1 MLIES
6 PRPHTRARF
15 AELVWRAHGINRRE
29 AEVLLRVVCG
39 QTDPRAIAKSRRL
52 TADAVR
58 SRLRSARRR
67 LGAADLTSAVVRLWP
82 LYRRAKMQL

>member
-1 MLIES
+1 MQIES
-6 PRPHTRARF
+6 PRPRTRARF
-15 AELVWRAHGINRRE
+15 AEFARRAHGVTQSE

-39 QTDPRAIAKSRRL
+39 QTDPRAIAASRRL
-52 TADAVR
+52 SAAAVR
-58 SRLRSARRR
+58 SRLRSACRR